1 MFKKRTPDPEQRMA
15 LGQVI
20 RTARNRYGLTQE
32 ALAERM
38 NCSVR
43 WLIQIESGESCLNC
57 IDTIHVL
64 ALLQLN
70 PAEVAEE
77 VGIHVLVPANGE

>member
-1 MFKKRTPDPEQRMA
+1 MFKKRTPDPEQRVA

-20 RTARNRYGLTQE
+20 RAARNRYGLTQE